1 MTCEMAQRAIALA
14 ALSWPADSSDLE
26 RDVQMVG
33 GSTLEDASAANTMN
47 GIVVHEPAEAA
58 FSDNPALANH
68 LQSCRTCQSE
78 MTATTAFFRAL
89 AQESGP
95 EPSPTLLAR
104 ARMQLDHT
112 LDSCEQAPAWTR
124 GMQQVAFTAGRLRA
138 APLLSSALL
147 FLGLL
152 TGGYV
157 GYRAGH
163 AAHESDQTALL
174 LAPPASEAP
183 SVIADVSSVSH
194 DPGTGLVEV
203 HYDRL
208 VADTLTAPAG
218 DPSIRELL
226 MAGTENGISPQVR
239 HVSVNLLSGS
249 CPAGAPCDT
258 TPVRNAL
265 MNALEND
272 KTAEVRREALA
283 GLQPF
288 IAEDTSVRD
297 VVLSALMND
306 GSAAVRIEAV
316 RLLQSVDV
324 DSSVRQVLHTVSVHD
339 GDPTIR
345 SASLEALRSVPQVQ

>member
-1 MTCEMAQRAIALA
+1 MKQLGNTSNGMTCDMAQRAIALA
-14 ALSWPADSSDLE
+14 ALSWPECDLDAGNPAVADTIDGSDIPESEETAL
-26 RDVQMVG
+26 
-33 GSTLEDASAANTMN
+33 
-47 GIVVHEPAEAA
+47 AE
-58 FSDNPALANH
+58 NPALAEH
-68 LQSCRTCQSE
+68 LRSCRACQAE

-89 AQESGP
+89 ANESGP

-104 ARMQLDHT
+104 ARMQLDQT

-124 GMQQVAFTAGRLRA
+124 IFQQVAFTAGRLRA
-138 APLLSSALL
+138 APALSSALL
-147 FLGLL
+147 LLGLL
-152 TGGYV
+152 TGGYG
-157 GYRAGH
+157 GYHAGH

-174 LAPPASEAP
+174 LTPREPETP
-183 SVIADVSSVSH
+183 SVVADVSSVSR

-208 VADTLTAPAG
+208 VADSLTAPAG

-226 MAGTENGISPQVR
+226 MAGTENGINPQVR
-239 HVSVNLLSGS
+239 NTSVNLLSGS
-249 CPAGAPCDT
+249 CPAGAPCDA

-265 MNALEND
+265 INALETD

-288 IAEDTSVRD
+288 IAEDTAVRD
-297 VVLSALMND
+297 VVLSTLIND

-324 DSSVRQVLHTVSVHD
+324 DSSVRQALHTVSVHD